1 MSQDPR
7 KRPNGTYLPKT
18 DRPPQHVNCRCSL
31 NPVAE
36 EVLARVMAAG
46 LLPLAFA
53 LFREAYVRERVR
65 NMERAAGI
73 PEGAPNAPA
82 SWEGLEAV
90 LGKEQVDRL
99 RGALR

>member
-1 MSQDPR
+1 MNQDPR
-7 KRPNGTYLPKT
+7 KRPNGTYLPRQ
-18 DRPPQHVNCRCSL
+18 DRPPQHVNCRSSL
-31 NPVAE
+31 EPVAE
-36 EVLARVMAAG
+36 ELLARAIAAG
-46 LLPLAFA
+46 LPLLAFA
-53 LFREAYVRERVR
+53 IFRDAIVRERVR
-65 NMERAAGI
+65 DMERAAGI